1 MKIALFYIMI
11 GFSFICVNTQKNLKT
26 VKGEGHKLTKKKRT
40 RKLAKNE
47 TNTIDNEKEN
57 ELKKSTQK
65 KITSTLKELLFETT
79 STENNT
85 DYILMGFDQYKINR
99 RDVDHSTSFIT
110 NIFHDNSVKKP
121 EKLNLYADLKFNN
134 ASQDGYY
141 KIECWETHNA
151 GSVTSSQC
159 SIPSDDIKSIRIMDT
174 MEINNKNMT
183 IPHTSYAD
191 YQLEEGINKFPNS
204 NLQKLRENGEVV
216 LNNTKIIDSSSHSF
230 TLRGNLTNEKL
241 LNSKN
246 IKLFLMNNGNGV
258 NATCNSEANYQDD
271 TNCDMS
277 CTTEGIVDTNLS
289 NTLGFMPNDEVLLV
303 NFKKGENSVV
313 NHAGDSGAYNKYKK
327 KKKGMPTGAIIAILI
342 PCLLIVLGVTA
353 LAFLYKRNPT
363 PPQAVALGN
372 NTLGAANSSTNIV
385 ANQ

>member
-1 MKIALFYIMI
+1 MKIVLFYIMI
-11 GFSFICVNTQKNLKT
+11 GFSFICINTQKNLKT
-26 VKGEGHKLTKKKRT
+26 VKEKAHKLTKKKKP

-65 KITSTLKELLFETT
+65 KITSTFKELLFETT

-85 DYILMGFDQYKINR
+85 HYILMGFDQYKVNR

-121 EKLNLYADLKFNN
+121 EKLNLYADLKFNDS
-134 ASQDGYY
+134 SQDGYY

-159 SIPSDDIKSIRIMDT
+159 SIPRDDIKSIRIMDT

-191 YQLEEGINKFPNS
+191 YQLEKGINQFPNS

-216 LNNTKIIDSSSHSF
+216 LNNSKIIDSSPNSF
-230 TLRGNLTNEKL
+230 TLRGNLTNERF

-246 IKLFLMNNGNGV
+246 IKLFLMNNGNGL
-258 NATCNSEANYQDD
+258 NATCNSEANYQNND
-271 TNCDMS
+271 NCDMS
-277 CTTEGIVDTNLS
+277 CTMVGILDTNLS
-289 NTLGFMPNDEVLLV
+289 NALGFMPDDEVLLV

-313 NHAGDSGAYNKYKK
+313 KHEDNSDVYNKYKK

-342 PCLLIVLGVTA
+342 PSLLIVLGVTA
-353 LAFLYKRNPT
+353 LTFLYKRNST

-372 NTLGAANSSTNIV
+372 NTLGVANSSTNIV